1 MSAVKKYKF
10 RLLAGKHTDR
20 EGPPDRRGIPQLR
33 VFRQGQVVE
42 TEKDLDA
49 IFNHPTIQKKK
60 FEKVDDAV
68 PASTPEYRISLSMP
82 PGGVDAAQA
91 ALARTQLEQPRPKAN
106 QTTVSP
112 THGPAPNL
120 PNQSTQPKSQVPD
133 TLDAMND
140 KELDAFAAS
149 EEIDLSKAKTRQD
162 KVKAIR
168 AAMG

>member
-1 MSAVKKYKF
+1 MTAKQKFKF

-20 EGPPDRRGIPQLR
+20 EGPPDKRGIPQLR
-33 VFRQGQVVE
+33 VFRQGQVIE

-49 IFNHPTIQKKK
+49 LFNHQTIQKKK
-60 FEKVDDAV
+60 FEKVDDAIA
-68 PASTPEYRISLSMP
+68 ASTPEYRISLSTP
-82 PGGVDAAQA
+82 LTGVDAAQA
-91 ALARTQLEQPRPKAN
+91 TLVRSQLEQPKPKPS

-133 TLDAMND
+133 TLDSMSD

-149 EEIDLSKAKTRQD
+149 EEIDLSKARSKQD
-162 KVKAIR
+162 KIKAIR